1 MNELARCAGGPT
13 PGDHLAQLLARARN
27 SFDISDALA
36 ARLAGAVRCDVQLR
50 SWRQHRN
57 PLPALRCS
65 TYQYMFTCA
74 DHTVLVLWELR
85 HDTDGDSQVTF
96 EVYPDFA
103 ALQEAESR
111 VHQRMAG
118 RIPDVLEAVAGEGA
132 QEPTPALLAE
142 LGAPAAG
149 SGHHGFPERD
159 SADHARR
166 LLRRAGNTDHPGDD
180 ALRLLSTA
188 VRHDISRVAQPF
200 GPAGPNAFCSV
211 YEHAFLLD
219 DGREVSLFELEHDFT
234 EDGRL
239 VCEVYAD
246 AAGAAQAAERH
257 VTAHGAGT
265 KAGE

>member
-1 MNELARCAGGPT
+1 MNEPARRAGGPA

-27 SFDISDALA
+27 SFEISDMLA
-36 ARLAGAVRCDVQLR
+36 ARLASAVRCDVQLR

-57 PLPALRCS
+57 PPPALRCS
-65 TYQYMFTCA
+65 TYQYTFTFA

-85 HDTDGDSQVTF
+85 HDTDGDVQVTF

-111 VHQRMAG
+111 VHQRMTG
-118 RIPDVLEAVAGEGA
+118 RGPDSLEAVAGEGA
-132 QEPTPALLAE
+132 QEPSPALLAE
-142 LGAPAAG
+142 LGLSVPE
-149 SGHHGFPERD
+149 SGHRAFTERD

-166 LLRRAGNTDHPGDD
+166 LLRRAGNTDQPGEETT
-180 ALRLLSTA
+180 RLLTTA
-188 VRHDISRVAQPF
+188 IRHTISRVAQPF

-234 EDGRL
+234 EDRHL

-246 AAGAAQAAERH
+246 ATGAARAAERH
-257 VTAHGAGT
+257 VTAHGAG
-265 KAGE
+265 AAFGE